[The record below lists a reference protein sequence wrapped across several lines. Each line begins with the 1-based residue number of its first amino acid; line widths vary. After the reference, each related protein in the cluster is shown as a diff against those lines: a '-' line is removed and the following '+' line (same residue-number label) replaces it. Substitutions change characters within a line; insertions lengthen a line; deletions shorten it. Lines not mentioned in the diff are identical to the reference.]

1 MIPYARLATMIPPDQ
16 ALANKGLQASLEQ
29 IKNVASLQLP
39 DLANTVIGLET
50 NNGLN
55 LITSLT
61 EAVPASVRTAINS
74 TVATGTGA
82 NGTLVLGDVIGTA
95 SGYNIT
101 AQLANSTALISTMTT
116 TTLQNIYK
124 VMANVAN
131 EQYGVYTGPINIP
144 IGEPGYGTYGNINVA
159 FSNLVSLASS
169 NISSL
174 VSTYPTQT
182 TQLNSNFL
190 TIANVVAS
198 QQAALSD
205 SSATGISVSNLTPN
219 LKPIISSF
227 VDSLHDYGLQVE
239 PGGANEY
246 LLSVAN
252 VSNQTGQAIVGCLR
266 EGRNLALLDNGGIG
280 VDSNIPSI

>member
-1 MIPYARLATMIPPDQ
+1 MIPYTRLATMIPPDQ
-16 ALANKGLQASLEQ
+16 ALANKGLQAALEQ
-29 IKNVASLQLP
+29 IKNIVTLQLP

-50 NNGLN
+50 NAGLS
-55 LITSLT
+55 LINSLT
-61 EAVPASVRTAINS
+61 EAVPASVRSVISS
-74 TVATGTGA
+74 TVATGSGA

-101 AQLANSTALISTMTT
+101 AQMTNTVSVITSMTT
-116 TTLQNIYK
+116 TSLLNIYK
-124 VMANVAN
+124 VMANTAN

-144 IGEPGYGTYGNINVA
+144 IGQPGYGTYANIDVA

-182 TQLNSNFL
+182 AQLNTNFI

-198 QQAALSD
+198 QQVALTGTAGS
-205 SSATGISVSNLTPN
+205 GISVANLTAN
-219 LKPIISSF
+219 LKTIIPSF
-227 VDSLHDYGLQVE
+227 VDSLHDYGVQVA

-246 LLSVAN
+246 LTSVAN

-266 EGRNLALLDNGGIG
+266 EGRNLELLNSGGVG
-280 VDSNIPSI
+280 VNSNIPAT

>member
-29 IKNVASLQLP
+29 IKNIAALQLP

-50 NNGLN
+50 NDGLST
-55 LITSLT
+55 ITSLT
-61 EAVPASVRTAINS
+61 EAVPASVRTTISS

-101 AQLANSTALISTMTT
+101 AQLSNSTALISTMTT
-116 TTLQNIYK
+116 TTLQNIYE

-144 IGEPGYGTYGNINVA
+144 IGEPGYGTYANIDVA

-174 VSTYPTQT
+174 VATYPTQT

-190 TIANVVAS
+190 TISNVVAS
-198 QQAALSD
+198 QQTALSGT
-205 SSATGISVSNLTPN
+205 SGSGISTANLTAN
-219 LKPIISSF
+219 LKTVIPSF
-227 VDSLHDYGLQVE
+227 VDSLHDYGLQVA

-246 LLSVAN
+246 LVSVAN
-252 VSNQTGQAIVGCLR
+252 ISNQTGQAIVGCLR

-280 VDSNIPSI
+280 VNSNIPAT

>member
-29 IKNVASLQLP
+29 IKNVVTLQLP
-39 DLANTVIGLET
+39 DLADTVIGLET

-174 VSTYPTQT
+174 VATYPTQT

-246 LLSVAN
+246 LLAVAN
-252 VSNQTGQAIVGCLR
+252 ISNQTGQAVVGCLR
-266 EGRNLALLDNGGIG
+266 EGRNLNLLNNGGIG
-280 VDSNIPSI
+280 VDSTIPAT

>member
-1 MIPYARLATMIPPDQ
+1 MIPYVRLATMIPPDQ

-29 IKNVASLQLP
+29 IKNIAALQLP

-50 NNGLN
+50 NDGLST
-55 LITSLT
+55 ITSLT
-61 EAVPASVRTAINS
+61 EAVPASVRTTISS

-101 AQLANSTALISTMTT
+101 AQLSNSTALISTMTT
-116 TTLQNIYK
+116 TDLQNIYE

-144 IGEPGYGTYGNINVA
+144 IGEPGYGTYANIDVA

-174 VSTYPTQT
+174 VASYPTQT

-190 TIANVVAS
+190 TISNVVAS
-198 QQAALSD
+198 QQTALSGT
-205 SSATGISVSNLTPN
+205 SGSGISTANLTAN
-219 LKPIISSF
+219 LKTVIPSF
-227 VDSLHDYGLQVE
+227 VDSLHDYGLQIA

-246 LLSVAN
+246 LVSVAN
-252 VSNQTGQAIVGCLR
+252 ISNQTGQAIVGCLR

-280 VDSNIPSI
+280 VNSNIPAT

>member
-29 IKNVASLQLP
+29 IKNIAALQLP

-50 NNGLN
+50 NDGLST
-55 LITSLT
+55 ITSLT
-61 EAVPASVRTAINS
+61 EAVPASVRTTISS

-101 AQLANSTALISTMTT
+101 AQLSNSTALISTMTT
-116 TTLQNIYK
+116 TTLQNIYE

-144 IGEPGYGTYGNINVA
+144 IGEPGYGTYANIDVA

-174 VSTYPTQT
+174 VATYPTQT

-190 TIANVVAS
+190 TISNVVAS
-198 QQAALSD
+198 QQTALSGT
-205 SSATGISVSNLTPN
+205 SGSGISTANLTAN
-219 LKPIISSF
+219 LKTVIPSF
-227 VDSLHDYGLQVE
+227 VDSLHDYGLQIA

-246 LLSVAN
+246 LVSVAN
-252 VSNQTGQAIVGCLR
+252 ISNQTGQAIVGCLR

-280 VDSNIPSI
+280 VNSNIPAT

>member
-1 MIPYARLATMIPPDQ
+1 MIPYQRLASIIPSDQ

-29 IKNVASLQLP
+29 IKNVVTLQLP
-39 DLANTVIGLET
+39 DLADTVIGLET

-82 NGTLVLGDVIGTA
+82 NGTLMLGDVIGTA

-144 IGEPGYGTYGNINVA
+144 IGQPGYGTYGNINLA

-174 VSTYPTQT
+174 VATYPTQT

-219 LKPIISSF
+219 LKPIVSSF
-227 VDSLHDYGLQVE
+227 VDSLHDYGLQVA

-246 LLSVAN
+246 LLAVAN
-252 VSNQTGQAIVGCLR
+252 ISTQSGQAIVGCLR
-266 EGRNLALLDNGGIG
+266 EGRNLAALNNGGVG
-280 VDSNIPSI
+280 VNSNIPAV